1 MWTIFLSGLA
11 TALSLLVVDLVVPG
25 ITINTLT
32 AAAIAAASVGVVNA
46 FVKPFLQAF
55 TLPINTI
62 TFGAFSLIVNGLCL
76 WLASLFV
83 PGFYVTGILGFLLG
97 PVVLSAVNTFLG
109 SYLGKKA
116 PAFMKDGSEFNAA
129 NPSSQLPKSNA
140 SPIAMS
146 KSKEGSEL
154 TTDSGSQV

>member
-1 MWTIFLSGLA
+1 MWSIFLSGLA

-25 ITINTLT
+25 ITINTIT

-109 SYLGKKA
+109 NYLDKKA
-116 PAFMKDGSEFNAA
+116 PAFMKEGTELNAA
-129 NPSSQLPKSNA
+129 GNPSQLPKSNA
-140 SPIAMS
+140 APLTM
-146 KSKEGSEL
+146 KESEL
-154 TTDSGSQV
+154 STDSSSQL

>member
-25 ITINTLT
+25 ITINTIT

-46 FVKPFLQAF
+46 FVKPFLQAL
-55 TLPINTI
+55 TLPINVV

-109 SYLGKKA
+109 NYLDKKA
-116 PAFMKDGSEFNAA
+116 PAFMKDGSELNAGT
-129 NPSSQLPKSNA
+129 PSSQLPKSNA
-140 SPIAMS
+140 SPMTV
-146 KSKEGSEL
+146 SKEGAEL